1 MKRRL
6 KPKKGKASKRKL
18 LRITKKKNRSPRS
31 IKSAKLTEEEIF
43 DFIQDK
49 AYRLWDEAGKPQGRD
64 WEFWF
69 KAEEKVKAHLK
80 KIGKL

>member
-1 MKRRL
+1 MK
-6 KPKKGKASKRKL
+6 KKKTK
-18 LRITKKKNRSPRS
+18 TKKAETL
-31 IKSAKLTEEEIF
+31 KSKKSSVTRRTSSRPSKPVKLTEEEIF

>member
-1 MKRRL
+1 MK
-6 KPKKGKASKRKL
+6 KKTKKTRAVKSKASSVA
-18 LRITKKKNRSPRS
+18 KKSTSRSS
-31 IKSAKLTEEEIF
+31 KSVKLTEEEIF

-69 KAEEKVKAHLK
+69 RAEEKVKAHLR

>member
-1 MKRRL
+1 MRKTVKKRNSSL
-6 KPKKGKASKRKL
+6 KPKKKVTRKSL
-18 LRITKKKNRSPRS
+18 TKKLN
-31 IKSAKLTEEEIF
+31 KLTEEEIF

-49 AYRLWDEAGKPQGRD
+49 AYRLWDEAGKPQGKD

-69 KAEEKVKAHLK
+69 KAEEKVKSYLK